1 MRHIMMFVLVTFA
14 TLFGSTGLAAAA
26 PPKSYCDELKGT
38 TTGEVC
44 KIQMTEPGYTVDI
57 SLPSNYPDGKSLES
71 FVRETG
77 EHFLDKAKSSTA
89 RDAPYELDITSTNYE
104 SAIPPRG
111 TQSVVLKI
119 YQNVGGPRPQTTYKA
134 FNWDQAYRKPITWD
148 KLWQPETDPLKVVF
162 PVVESELSKQ
172 SEEQVVIASSAGL
185 DPKNY
190 QNFAI
195 SNDGITF
202 FFSPGEL
209 LPEAAGARQVLVPR
223 AAVDPMLA

>member
-89 RDAPYELDITSTNYE
+89 RDAPYELDITSTHYE

-119 YQNVGGPRPQTTYKA
+119 YQNVGGPRPKPHTRRSIGTRPIA
-134 FNWDQAYRKPITWD
+134 SRSLGRSCGSLKPIRWRS
-148 KLWQPETDPLKVVF
+148 F
-162 PVVESELSKQ
+162 SQ
-172 SEEQVVIASSAGL
+172 SWKANCQSS
-185 DPKNY
+185 
-190 QNFAI
+190 
-195 SNDGITF
+195 
-202 FFSPGEL
+202 
-209 LPEAAGARQVLVPR
+209 PR
-223 AAVDPMLA
+223 SRW